1 MNEADSSARAL
12 HLDYAYARVGDP
24 GWAGY
29 ARTLED
35 AQQACQGAA
44 VGGLRWSAE
53 RRGWIARDPE
63 GDALYLIDH
72 LTG

>member
-1 MNEADSSARAL
+1 MNLAESCAL
-12 HLDYAYARVGDP
+12 ALELDYAYARVGDP
-24 GWAGY
+24 DWTGY
-29 ARTLED
+29 ARTLAD